1 MLAKVHKKESSAP
14 IVPFSLPRFGDL
26 EVRNR
31 HRNGTVDAFC
41 RGEGGFVDDGSAA
54 VSEII
59 RNAREEAAR
68 IIADAKEASADLRQ
82 AVEEKTDLEVKAM
95 IETAVNERVAEIRGR
110 LTETIEH
117 ISALADDITS
127 QAETDLVQLA
137 MQIAKK
143 IVRREV
149 TIDREIAFTLVKVSL
164 NKLHNRSVAT
174 VHLNPEDLAFV
185 EAHREACEFRGSLEL
200 VEDRSISVG
209 GCLVHTETGDIDAR
223 IESQFDEIA
232 RGLFE

>member
-1 MLAKVHKKESSAP
+1 MLAKVHKKENPTSFAP
-14 IVPFSLPRFGDL
+14 LSLPRFGDL
-26 EVRNR
+26 GVGTNGHDEVP
-31 HRNGTVDAFC
+31 HSDGY
-41 RGEGGFVDDGSAA
+41 GDDGSAA
-54 VSEII
+54 VEIL

-68 IIADAKEASADLRQ
+68 IIANARETSLGLSQ
-82 AVEEKTDLEVKAM
+82 AAEEKTEQEVEAE
-95 IETAVNERVAEIRGR
+95 IESAVAERVADIRGR

-127 QAETDLVQLA
+127 RAETELVQLA
-137 MQIAKK
+137 LQIAKK
-143 IVRREV
+143 IVRREAK
-149 TIDREIAFTLVKVSL
+149 IDREIAFTLVKVSL
-164 NKLHNRSVAT
+164 NKLHNRSIAT

-200 VEDRSISVG
+200 VGDASISVG

-223 IESQFDEIA
+223 IESQFDEVA